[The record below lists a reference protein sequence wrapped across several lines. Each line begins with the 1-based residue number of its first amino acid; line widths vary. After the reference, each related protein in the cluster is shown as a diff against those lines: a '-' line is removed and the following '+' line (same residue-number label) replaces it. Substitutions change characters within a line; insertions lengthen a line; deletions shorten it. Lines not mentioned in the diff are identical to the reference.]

1 MCRLALT
8 SLTDCY
14 GVVTGPPAAQAGSW
28 QVVGNSGAVALQ
40 ALPFTNDLVLF
51 LARPLNEN
59 GGGDASLTNLLT
71 VSIAVRSS
79 CRSSMLALPKL
90 GITHDIYAQICLPLQ
105 VLLHIS
111 ISGMMLI
118 QVCSQLLSS

>member
-1 MCRLALT
+1 MCRLAFT
-8 SLTDCY
+8 SLTGCSAAA
-14 GVVTGPPAAQAGSW
+14 TGPPAAQAGSW

-71 VSIAVRSS
+71 VSSAVTSQACWR
-79 CRSSMLALPKL
+79 
-90 GITHDIYAQICLPLQ
+90 AQA
-105 VLLHIS
+105 
-111 ISGMMLI
+111 
-118 QVCSQLLSS
+118 

>member
-1 MCRLALT
+1 MGPGQYNVDPTVDPAVVSPINGGEQTVICGFKSKICNVRGHDAGCILCMSHLSLT
-8 SLTDCY
+8 SLTDSCA
-14 GVVTGPPAAQAGSW
+14 VVTGPPAAQAGSW

-71 VSIAVRSS
+71 VSTAARS
-79 CRSSMLALPKL
+79 
-90 GITHDIYAQICLPLQ
+90 
-105 VLLHIS
+105 
-111 ISGMMLI
+111 
-118 QVCSQLLSS
+118 